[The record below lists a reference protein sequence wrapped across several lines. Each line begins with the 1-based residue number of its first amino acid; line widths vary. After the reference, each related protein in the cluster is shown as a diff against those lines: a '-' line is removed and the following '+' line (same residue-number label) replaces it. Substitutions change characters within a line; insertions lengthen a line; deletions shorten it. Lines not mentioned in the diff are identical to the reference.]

1 MTSIVEKRARMLGR
15 IRQLPRTRFLITG
28 GDGMLGN
35 SFARMLQSYAPHCE
49 LRALGKSELDVTRA
63 EQLSSHAEWIRG
75 GWILH
80 CAALVNVEECAKQPD
95 LARDVIVEGTRH
107 ISALALG
114 SGARVFYPQSF
125 LIYDGQPHPIAED
138 QPPKPLSLYGQLK
151 AEAERNILAA
161 DPASLVVRMAGF
173 FGGESRDK
181 NFVGKLI
188 PHLAELMRKGE
199 ASFAVGDRLWQPTW
213 TDDLALNSLGLIA
226 QGKSGV
232 YQMACH
238 GEASFFDLTSAIVKE
253 LGWGPAIE
261 IKKVPASQVNQHE
274 LGGRPSKAVL
284 SCSRIQE
291 EGMDIQRPWRDAL
304 REYLASAYFEQF
316 RQLQPAGV
324 RADPRA
330 PRALSQQE

>member
-1 MTSIVEKRARMLGR
+1 MTTIVENRARILSR
-15 IRQLPRTRFLITG
+15 IRQLSTTRFLITG
-28 GDGMLGN
+28 GDGMLGK
-35 SFARMLQSYAPHCE
+35 SFAQMLRSYAPQCE
-49 LRALGKSELDVTRA
+49 FRAIGKSELDVTRE

-80 CAALVNVEECAKQPD
+80 CAALVNVEECAKHPE
-95 LARDVIVEGTRH
+95 LARDVIVEGTRRVA
-107 ISALALG
+107 ALAKG

-138 QPPKPLSLYGQLK
+138 QLPKPLSLYGRLK
-151 AEAERNILAA
+151 AEAERIVLDA
-161 DPASLVVRMAGF
+161 DAASLVVRMAGF
-173 FGGESRDK
+173 FGSESRDK

-188 PHLAELMRKGE
+188 PHLAEVMGRGE
-199 ASFAVGDRLWQPTW
+199 TSFAVGDRLWQPTW

-226 QGKSGV
+226 HGKSGV

-253 LGWGPAIE
+253 LGWDRAIE
-261 IKKVPASQVNQHE
+261 IQKVPASQVNKHE
-274 LGGRPSKAVL
+274 LGDRPSKAVL
-284 SCSRIQE
+284 SCSRLRE

-316 RQLQPAGV
+316 RQLQPA
-324 RADPRA
+324 RSRPDSHASC
-330 PRALSQQE
+330 ALSRQH